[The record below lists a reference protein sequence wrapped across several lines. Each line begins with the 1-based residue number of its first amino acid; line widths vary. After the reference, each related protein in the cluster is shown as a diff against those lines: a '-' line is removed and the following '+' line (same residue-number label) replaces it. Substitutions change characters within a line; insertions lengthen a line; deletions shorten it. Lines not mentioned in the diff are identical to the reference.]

1 MVVVASV
8 ALMGCQPGG
17 APPAAPAG
25 GGNVSYLDRAQTNLP
40 TVKLWLGTRELTVE
54 VARTPTQVATGMMFR
69 TAMGE
74 EEGMLFVFAAPHRAA
89 FYMRNTLI
97 PLSGAYMD
105 PDGRILEIHEMKP
118 KDERPIPA
126 ASDRIQFVLETRQGW
141 FERHGV
147 GVGTLV
153 RTEKGSLQEL
163 LRRAIRP

>member
-1 MVVVASV
+1 
-8 ALMGCQPGG
+8 
-17 APPAAPAG
+17 
-25 GGNVSYLDRAQTNLP
+25 
-40 TVKLWLGTRELTVE
+40 
-54 VARTPTQVATGMMFR
+54 
-69 TAMGE
+69 MGE